1 MHYWYGGSN
10 YWRLIVRGS
19 TPPEMQSGDFLY
31 GSVRYRYIISGNSPN
46 SAATQLSI
54 IFVSHTHTHITR
66 RGTGAVR
73 TVLYGNPLLVQ
84 NPSQIAYRT
93 VPYRLCCVFFYV
105 NRQGFRRRPEQHMGM
120 REIIRPQPISPSRFF
135 CPSRKGMYILLSPF
149 SLGYAA

>member
-1 MHYWYGGSN
+1 MKYI
-10 YWRLIVRGS
+10 LIGWDSKYKFYTLPHASR
-19 TPPEMQSGDFLY
+19 F
-31 GSVRYRYIISGNSPN
+31 
-46 SAATQLSI
+46 QLDLDELP
-54 IFVSHTHTHITR
+54 R

-105 NRQGFRRRPEQHMGM
+105 NIQGFRKRPEQHMGM

-135 CPSRKGMYILLSPF
+135 GPSRKGMYILLSPF
-149 SLGYAA
+149 SLGYAAQFSVLASLSYFLPIGIVGLNHVFQHIETRISF